1 MPKHKLVQHT
11 DFCTIKLIHQDEQ
24 HKQKNFDYTGKHITE
39 TSLTNLK
46 SVTHRKNQ
54 NRRNGKC
61 EKRGS
66 GTEAKMHKS
75 KHAKVRNQAPKIRKE
90 VFKHIAKNKT
100 TFQYYTQF

>member
-11 DFCTIKLIHQDEQ
+11 DFCTIKIIHQDEQ

-39 TSLTNLK
+39 TSSTNFK

-54 NRRNGKC
+54 NRTNGKC

-75 KHAKVRNQAPKIRKE
+75 KHAKVRN
-90 VFKHIAKNKT
+90 
-100 TFQYYTQF
+100 